1 MLKGNSSINN
11 SGNNQVE
18 EHQYRNIPV
27 VGKTLARGLPQL
39 RLGVL
44 EELGLRRQQWS
55 HSPSGT
61 PGWSLVSGQT
71 GTQMHRVWL
80 HICAHGSGSVCLF
93 ALISVSASAGQ
104 KL

>member
-1 MLKGNSSINN
+1 M
-11 SGNNQVE
+11 E

-27 VGKTLARGLPQL
+27 VGKTLARGLTATQTMHARGIGCARP
-39 RLGVL
+39 
-44 EELGLRRQQWS
+44 QWS

-71 GTQMHRVWL
+71 GTQMHRVWS
-80 HICAHGSGSVCLF
+80 HICAHGSVSVCLF
-93 ALISVSASAGQ
+93 ALIRMSASAGQ